1 MTGIAKR
8 HRPRPRRS
16 LAWLPCLLLLV
27 GAACA
32 GPGTAARGASTT
44 PAAVAAAPPAGVS
57 DTVLAVF
64 DGGEITPTE
73 FTLSWRVLMPNE
85 RPPGD
90 PLAARRAFLV
100 SMVDRELLA
109 ARARRVPVTLTPT
122 ELGELARARAQII
135 QNELFMQLT
144 ADLPPP
150 TEAQLE
156 AYRRQRTHLADIRF
170 ITFADWQPAR
180 SWRMRLTTGTP
191 ISALDEL
198 MRRGGANA
206 PKADSFRVVAAD
218 QIPDTLATVIWA
230 MRPGQVS
237 EVHSFAGHPGLIHLR
252 SFTPR
257 PGTDFDAGAGT
268 LRNEYRRRQQDR
280 VRERM
285 RVDLART
292 IGRTFVDP
300 GMEILLA
307 GFMKVPPRSGVDSV
321 SGMPVMRANLPL
333 PVFTAA
339 DTGHVIARTSKG
351 ELNLVSYLRYW
362 GRVAAFARPEV
373 KERAVLEATVDRVLL
388 EDELV
393 ELGIARGLDKS
404 PVLERELAQMRESF
418 ALDHY
423 YAANIESQVRID
435 EAALARYF
443 ASRPGH
449 YDDPA
454 TLEARIILVDRANLA
469 DSLLALARAG
479 RSFPELAKE
488 WSNDAR
494 TAVEGGMT
502 GIVGRGTNPNVGL
515 EDAMFATAVGQIGG
529 PERTPEGWV
538 LWRIETKNPGKK
550 RTLAEAREWAERDL
564 KTIEGEKL
572 LQAHLAELRK
582 KANVRLY
589 PDRITDELGRGGDW
603 GD

>member
-1 MTGIAKR
+1 MIGTALR
-8 HRPRPRRS
+8 LRSRRFS
-16 LAWLPCLLLLV
+16 AWLPWLPCLFLLA
-27 GAACA
+27 GTACA
-32 GPGTAARGASTT
+32 GPGTATRGAAATPDAAT
-44 PAAVAAAPPAGVS
+44 APAAAG
-57 DTVLAVF
+57 DTLLAVF
-64 DGGEITPTE
+64 DGGVITPTE
-73 FTLSWRVLMPNE
+73 FTLAWRVLMPSE
-85 RPPGD
+85 RPVGD
-90 PLAARRAFLV
+90 ALTARRAFLV
-100 SMVDRELLA
+100 SMVDRALLA
-109 ARARRVPVTLTPT
+109 AEATRVPVTLTPA
-122 ELGELARARAQII
+122 EQGELDRARAQII
-135 QNELFMQLT
+135 QNELFAQLT
-144 ADLPPP
+144 ADLPAP

-156 AYRRQRTHLADIRF
+156 AYGRQRTHLAEIRF
-170 ITFADWQPAR
+170 ITFPEWQPAR
-180 SWRMRLTTGTP
+180 SWRMRLSTGTP
-191 ISALDEL
+191 ISALDEI

-237 EVHSFAGHPGLIHLR
+237 EVHSFAGHPVLIQLR
-252 SFTPR
+252 AFTPR
-257 PGTDFDAGAGT
+257 PGTEVDAGTVT
-268 LRNEYRRRQQDR
+268 LKNEYRRRQQDR
-280 VRERM
+280 VRERV
-285 RVDLART
+285 RVDLARR

-307 GFMKVPPRSGVDSV
+307 GFMKVPPRSDIDSLT
-321 SGMPVMRANLPL
+321 GIPVMRANLPL

-339 DTGHVIARTSKG
+339 DTGHVIARTNKR

-373 KERAVLEATVDRVLL
+373 KERAVLEGTVDRILL

-393 ELGIARGLDKS
+393 AMGIARGLDRS
-404 PVLERELAQMRESF
+404 PALARELAQMRESF

-423 YAANIESQVRID
+423 YAANIASKVRID
-435 EAALARYF
+435 EAAIARYF

-454 TLEARIILVDRANLA
+454 TLEARIILVDRADLA

-488 WSNDAR
+488 WSNDGG
-494 TAVEGGMT
+494 TAVDGGKT
-502 GIVGRGTNPNVGL
+502 GIIGRGTNPNVGL
-515 EDAMFATAVGQIGG
+515 EDAMFATAVGQLGG

-550 RTLAEAREWAERDL
+550 RTLAEAREWVERDL
-564 KTIEGEKL
+564 RTIEGERL
-572 LQAHLAELRK
+572 LQVHLAELRK
-582 KANVRLY
+582 KANVRMY
-589 PDRITDELGRGGDW
+589 PERVTTELGRGGDW